1 MTKRKFDLNEKQ
13 LKEFKQQEQQS
24 QRVAELK
31 RLQAVRLYGSGRS
44 VPDIQEIVGCAESSV
59 RQGVSK
65 YKQAGI
71 SGLLE
76 HYANSAQNARK

>member
-44 VPDIQEIVGCAESSV
+44 VPDIQEIVGCAEK
-59 RQGVSK
+59 GVSK